1 MKIKKEQRF
10 LYVYIAMIYMQLQAY
25 ISYFKTEFNNGI
37 QYLLTKYFDLV
48 LTDKS
53 GGESVRYQ
61 QVHFKRKGN
70 DTILSF

>member
-25 ISYFKTEFNNGI
+25 ISYFKTEFDNDI

-61 QVHFKRKGN
+61 
-70 DTILSF
+70 